1 MAEALHHQH
10 TRKRVYQNLEP
21 YPHDDR
27 LKHLVDRLIYFV
39 ALFSVVMTIPQIVNI
54 WVEHDAS
61 GVSPLSWGAYSLGA
75 FVWCVYGILHKEK
88 PLIMIYGL
96 ILVMDL
102 VIVVGTVIYG

>member
-21 YPHDDR
+21 YPHDD
-27 LKHLVDRLIYFV
+27 KFKNIVDRLIYFV
-39 ALFSVVMTIPQIVNI
+39 AMFSVVMTIPQILNI

-75 FVWCVYGILHKEK
+75 FVWCIYGILHKEK
-88 PLIMIYGL
+88 PLIMIYGVYV
-96 ILVMDL
+96 VMDL
-102 VIVVGTVIYG
+102 LIVAGTLMYG